1 MSSNE
6 WSSAIRDASREL
18 ASKDKNNRGQIL
30 LMGLLG
36 SSLLN
41 FLSGNKN
48 GKEESE
54 KKESESEESE
64 KEESN
69 EKRECSICL
78 EPADIKIALPCGH
91 TSFHKKCIANVINM
105 KCPICRKPFTK
116 VIDLYM

>member
-48 GKEESE
+48 GNKNEKEESE
-54 KKESESEESE
+54 NEESESEKS
-64 KEESN
+64 KN
-69 EKRECSICL
+69 KRECSICL

-116 VIDLYM
+116 VIDLYV

>member
-48 GKEESE
+48 GNKNEKEESE
-54 KKESESEESE
+54 NEESESEKSE
-64 KEESN
+64 N
-69 EKRECSICL
+69 KRECSICL

-105 KCPICRKPFTK
+105 KCPICRKPFTE
-116 VIDLYM
+116 VIDLYV